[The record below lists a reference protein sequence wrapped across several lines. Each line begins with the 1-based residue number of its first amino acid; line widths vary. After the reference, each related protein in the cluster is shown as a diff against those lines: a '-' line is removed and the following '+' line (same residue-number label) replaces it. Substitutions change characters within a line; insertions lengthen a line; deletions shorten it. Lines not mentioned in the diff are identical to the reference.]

1 MSWWD
6 DSKEELPANGQE
18 VHNTVHSLDILDFSI
33 FTLGWM
39 EHASGNELGAPGLLL
54 VLVDFGNELSVSISF
69 FLLLHVSNN
78 VDLLQCFLAQF
89 GSGWRNVK
97 ESQTE
102 SIITVFVSALVGI
115 HDLDFESLF
124 DLVVCKGQSST
135 DTFEVSSI
143 FSNEI

>member
-1 MSWWD
+1 M
-6 DSKEELPANGQE
+6 Q
-18 VHNTVHSLDILDFSI
+18 
-33 FTLGWM
+33 
-39 EHASGNELGAPGLLL
+39 HASGNELGAPGLLL

-115 HDLDFESLF
+115 HDLDFECLF